1 MRLIGGI
8 CCISMSALAGND
20 IDSSSSNWRCPANGG
35 INILYCY
42 LRINGIT
49 CNYSNLLHRQEDIL
63 GHREFTALTMEQLA
77 AKNGLQLK
85 VVSLKMEDLKACSL
99 PVIVHIDGD
108 SPQIG
113 AFLLLFGISDREVNF
128 MYGPSA
134 SISNMDLESFMRIW
148 SGTAL
153 LPAKEPHKEIILF
166 LLGSGI
172 GLVLT
177 GCRQTLLSRG
187 MKAKS
192 L

>member
-1 MRLIGGI
+1 
-8 CCISMSALAGND
+8 
-20 IDSSSSNWRCPANGG
+20 
-35 INILYCY
+35 
-42 LRINGIT
+42 
-49 CNYSNLLHRQEDIL
+49 
-63 GHREFTALTMEQLA
+63 
-77 AKNGLQLK
+77 
-85 VVSLKMEDLKACSL
+85 
-99 PVIVHIDGD
+99 
-108 SPQIG
+108 
-113 AFLLLFGISDREVNF
+113 